1 MPMFVINLYGKESIY
16 EQIRKQILKFIQAG
30 VLKPN
35 DKLPSVRELSMDL
48 GINPNTVQKA
58 YQRLEEDGYIYILSK
73 KGAYVAASEG
83 IDIEK
88 ITADLKLQLE
98 AYRDEGIKR
107 EELIALI
114 DAVYGKDD
122 YAKDRKCK

>member
-73 KGAYVAASEG
+73 KGAYVAASGG

>member
-1 MPMFVINLYGKESIY
+1 MFVINLYGKESIY

-73 KGAYVAASEG
+73 KGAYVAASGG

-98 AYRDEGIKR
+98 VYRDEGIKR

-114 DAVYGKDD
+114 DAVYGKDN
-122 YAKDRKCK
+122 YVKDRKCK